1 MKTLLVCAFLQVFI
15 LTCFSQKIIFIENQ
29 EAYDRLQKYKKK
41 IQLDEEI
48 RKGIWKNNG
57 LVQKKLMM
65 SLKKET
71 KLVPLQD
78 PEVSL
83 SYLIYVNKNNEVDS
97 LKYYFGKYVG
107 RMEGGKTRFDFE
119 YFDPKSDVL
128 ALELNKIFSNVL
140 KNTTFYFNP
149 MRPYEIFG
157 GFSFNQYLTKSV
169 GAQYRANELLKTKRD
184 TVKVLNLSNL
194 GLGKLPDEIYN
205 FKNLEELDLSKN
217 EFEVL
222 RLNAKKLPKLKKILL
237 AENLLSENSIKIKRN
252 KHVQI
257 LSLIDNAFEAF
268 PKRIQR
274 NKGLK
279 DIHLANNFIK
289 STEGIRFKK
298 MKSLELMNFYNNQI
312 TSLSEKIGYLEN
324 LQILDL
330 YHNQLSFLPQNIV
343 KLKKLQTL
351 AVSNNNLWEFPSK
364 MQDLV
369 NLKILYAHHNKLSS
383 VDFLPP
389 NIEYL
394 DLGFN
399 LLESV
404 PSALKT
410 VPHLT
415 DLDISNNKIKSGSEI
430 LKQIPGL
437 QKVFLSLND
446 FESDPV
452 KFAELQQIIVDL
464 EKKSVKVK

>member
-1 MKTLLVCAFLQVFI
+1 MKTLLVCAFLQVSI
-15 LTCFSQKIIFIENQ
+15 LTCFSQKIIFLENQ
-29 EAYDRLQKYKKK
+29 EAYDQILKYKTK
-41 IQLDEEI
+41 IQPDEEI

-57 LVQKKLMM
+57 LVQKRLMM

-71 KLVPLQD
+71 KLEPLQD
-78 PEVSL
+78 AEVSL
-83 SYLIYVNKNNEVDS
+83 SYHIYVNKNNEVDS

-107 RMEGGKTRFDFE
+107 RIERGKTRFDFE
-119 YFDPKSDVL
+119 YFSQASDVL
-128 ALELNKIFSNVL
+128 VVQLDKTFSNVL

-149 MRPYEIFG
+149 MRPYEISG
-157 GFSFNQYLTKSV
+157 GFSFNQYLTKRI
-169 GAQYRANELLKTKRD
+169 GAEDRANELLKTKRD
-184 TVKVLNLSNL
+184 TVKVLKLNNL
-194 GLGKLPDEIYN
+194 GLKKLPGEIYN
-205 FKNLEELDLSKN
+205 YKNLEELDLSKN
-217 EFEVL
+217 EFEVF
-222 RLNAKKLPKLKKILL
+222 RLNAKKMPKLKKILL
-237 AENLLSENSIKIKRN
+237 SENLLSENSIRIKRN

-257 LSLIDNAFEAF
+257 LSLSDNAFEAF
-268 PKRIQR
+268 PKRLQR

-298 MKSLELMNFYNNQI
+298 LKSLELLNFYNNQI

-351 AVSNNNLWEFPSK
+351 AVSNNNLWEFPST
-364 MQDLV
+364 MQNLV

-383 VDFLPP
+383 VNFLPP
-389 NIEYL
+389 NIENL

-404 PSALKT
+404 PAALKT

-415 DLDISNNKIKSGSEI
+415 DLDISNNKITSGAEI

-437 QKVFLSLND
+437 KKVFLALND
-446 FESDPV
+446 FESDPA

-464 EKKSVKVK
+464 EKKLVKVK

>member
-1 MKTLLVCAFLQVFI
+1 MKTLLIYIFLQLSFLAV
-15 LTCFSQKIIFIENQ
+15 FSQKIIFLENQ
-29 EAYDRLQKYKKK
+29 EAYDQIEKDKTK
-41 IQLDEEI
+41 IQPDDEI
-48 RKGIWKNNG
+48 RKRIWKNNG
-57 LVQKKLMM
+57 LVQKRLMT

-71 KLVPLQD
+71 KLVHLQD
-78 PEVSL
+78 HEVSL
-83 SYLIYVNKNNEVDS
+83 NYIIYVNKNNEADS
-97 LKYYFGKYVG
+97 LKYYFGKYV
-107 RMEGGKTRFDFE
+107 RRIESGKTRFDFQ
-119 YFDPKSDVL
+119 YFSQESDVP
-128 ALELNKIFSNVL
+128 ALQLDKKFRDVL

-149 MRPYEIFG
+149 MRSYEISG
-157 GFSFNQYLTKSV
+157 GFSFNQYLSKNV
-169 GAQYRANELLKTKRD
+169 GAEDRANELLKTKKD

-194 GLGKLPDEIYN
+194 GLKKLPNEIYN
-205 FKNLEELDLSKN
+205 FKNMEELDLSKN

-222 RLNAKKLPKLKKILL
+222 RLNTKKLPKLKKILL
-237 AENLLSENSIKIKRN
+237 SENMLSENSIRIKRN

-257 LSLIDNAFEAF
+257 LSLSDNVFEAF

-289 STEGIRFKK
+289 TTNEIRFKK
-298 MKSLELMNFYNNQI
+298 LKTLEFLNFYNNQI
-312 TSLSEKIGYLEN
+312 ASLSDNVGFLEN

-330 YHNQLSFLPQNIV
+330 YHNQLSFLPPNIV
-343 KLKKLQTL
+343 KLKNLQTL
-351 AVSNNNLWEFPSK
+351 SVSNNNLWEFPSK
-364 MQDLV
+364 IQDLV
-369 NLKILYAHHNKLSS
+369 NLKILYAHHNRLSTVS
-383 VDFLPP
+383 FLPP
-389 NIEYL
+389 NIENL
-394 DLGFN
+394 DLGYN

-415 DLDISNNKIKSGSEI
+415 DLDISNNKITSGSEL

-446 FESDPV
+446 FESDPA

>member
-29 EAYDRLQKYKKK
+29 EAYDRLQKYKTK

-289 STEGIRFKK
+289 STERIRFKK

>member
-29 EAYDRLQKYKKK
+29 EAYDRLQKYKTK

-71 KLVPLQD
+71 KLVTLQD

-107 RMEGGKTRFDFE
+107 RMEGGKTRFNFE
-119 YFDPKSDVL
+119 YFSQLSNVL
-128 ALELNKIFSNVL
+128 ALKLDKIFGDVL
-140 KNTTFYFNP
+140 KNTTFYFYP
-149 MRPYEIFG
+149 MRPYEISG
-157 GFSFNQYLTKSV
+157 GFSFNQYLSKSV

-257 LSLIDNAFEAF
+257 LSLSDNAFEAF